1 MTTSD
6 RKRLSVAF
14 VGHQGCGKSTILGHI
29 LLLLGH
35 VDAVRAKKID
45 AAAIKK
51 NARAARFAMVLF
63 SQPFLTSA
71 THGASGIGART
82 RAHLAAEN

>member
-6 RKRLSVAF
+6 RKRISVAF

-29 LLLLGH
+29 LRLLGQ

-45 AAAIKK
+45 AAAVKK
-51 NARAARFAMVLF
+51 NCRAARFAMVRLTPHAHH
-63 SQPFLTSA
+63 SAQPSA
-71 THGASGIGART
+71 HRP
-82 RAHLAAEN
+82 